1 MPLVPDT
8 AEQIGGPMAKP
19 CRYCTENFV
28 PNRSDQIFCSE
39 EHRYAWHAAE
49 KAKALALYRT
59 MQVQAEPDGSEAS
72 AA

>member
-1 MPLVPDT
+1 
-8 AEQIGGPMAKP
+8 MAKP

-49 KAKALALYRT
+49 KAKAYRT
-59 MQVQAEPDGSEAS
+59 MQAPQQQQDDEA

>member
-1 MPLVPDT
+1 VPLVPDT

-59 MQVQAEPDGSEAS
+59 MQAPQQQQDDEA